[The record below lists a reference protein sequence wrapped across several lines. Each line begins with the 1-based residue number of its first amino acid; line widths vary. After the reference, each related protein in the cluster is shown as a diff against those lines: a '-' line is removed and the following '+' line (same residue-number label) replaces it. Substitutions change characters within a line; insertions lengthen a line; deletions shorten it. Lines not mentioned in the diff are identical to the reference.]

1 MYVCICNSVT
11 DSDIRQAVR
20 DGVRDQR
27 ELARK
32 TGCSSDCGCCSEF
45 ALEVMNQ
52 ALREQSSA
60 LPILQ
65 TA

>member
-11 DSDIRQAVR
+11 DSDIRRAVR
-20 DGVRDQR
+20 DGVRDER

-32 TGCSSDCGCCSEF
+32 TGCSSDCGCCAEF

-52 ALREQSSA
+52 ALREQNA
-60 LPILQ
+60 LLPMLQ